1 MFMNKLRLLRL
12 LDHHVGAAILR
23 LITSSNLLGDR
34 QVGGLG
40 ALEDAPG
47 IDSGLIPSAFAVTR
61 LIARSK
67 TVGCCRDRPAL
78 PL

>member
-47 IDSGLIPSAFAVTR
+47 IDSGLIRAFAVAR

>member
-47 IDSGLIPSAFAVTR
+47 IDSRLIRAFAVAR

>member
-23 LITSSNLLGDR
+23 LITRSNLLGDR

-40 ALEDAPG
+40 ALEDAP
-47 IDSGLIPSAFAVTR
+47 
-61 LIARSK
+61 K
-67 TVGCCRDRPAL
+67 
-78 PL
+78 